1 MLKDTCVNTS
11 TPKQTA
17 NDENDYDYDD
27 NNDDQNH
34 ELIFTF

>member
-1 MLKDTCVNTS
+1 MYLRKYQVHPNKTRMT
-11 TPKQTA
+11 K
-17 NDENDYDYDD
+17 NDYDYDD